1 MTGHTEL
8 EMSNRGSTEP
18 VRKRLRKI
26 VTGDRCAWGAGNRN
40 GAIILEFLLV
50 FPVVLV
56 TTLAVFQFGILALVI
71 NAGTIATLEGA
82 KAGSLMYPAGY
93 PLNLLGD
100 ENDILDSIENRVN
113 NILSLFHLEVGD
125 GIVELQVTRGADGPF
140 VRGSVAG
147 YSPAPLDPIP
157 GMVQVRICFPL
168 IGAGAP
174 IPNWLAP
181 YGFTLENAKFE
192 MTSLA
197 SLE

>member
-1 MTGHTEL
+1 M
-8 EMSNRGSTEP
+8 
-18 VRKRLRKI
+18 RKRHRQSE
-26 VTGDRCAWGAGNRN
+26 TQDRYAGRAGRRN

-71 NAGTIATLEGA
+71 NVGAIATIEGA
-82 KAGSLMYPAGY
+82 KAGSLVYPAGY
-93 PLNLLGD
+93 PLTTEGD
-100 ENDILDSIENRVN
+100 DNDIVDAIENRVN
-113 NILSLFHLEVGD
+113 SILSLFNLEVGN
-125 GIVELQVTRGADGPF
+125 GGAALQVTRGMSCP
-140 VRGSVAG
+140 VERGSVAG
-147 YSPAPLDPIP
+147 YSPAPLVPIP